1 MNFKNILL
9 AATVTAGLLSTS
21 ALTASVIVDSVVT
34 TDVAS
39 YSAPTPLKIVAPSG
53 IARRFQGETIRLSL
67 TIDEAGRPKNINLLS
82 VRDTNL
88 ERNLLPAI
96 AQWKFA
102 PAMKNG
108 RPVSA
113 DVVLP
118 IELVDK
124 SAS

>member
-9 AATVTAGLLSTS
+9 AATVTAGLLSAS
-21 ALTASVIVDSVVT
+21 AVSASVIVDSAVT

-39 YSAPTPLKIVAPSG
+39 YSAPTPLKVVAPSG

-67 TIDEAGRPKNINLLS
+67 TIDEAGHPKNISLLAG
-82 VRDTNL
+82 RDANL
-88 ERNLLPAI
+88 ERNLIPAI

-108 RPVSA
+108 RPVA
-113 DVVLP
+113 TDVVLP
-118 IELVDK
+118 IELVEK

>member
-67 TIDEAGRPKNINLLS
+67 TIDETGKPRNIALLS
-82 VRDTNL
+82 QQDSNL
-88 ERNLLPAI
+88 VRNLLPAI

-108 RPVSA
+108 RPISA

-118 IELVDK
+118 VELVDE

>member
-9 AATVTAGLLSTS
+9 AATVLGGLLSVS
-21 ALTASVIVDSVVT
+21 TASVIIDSAVT

-53 IARRFQGETIRLSL
+53 ISRRYQGETIRLSL
-67 TIDEAGRPKNINLLS
+67 TVDAAGQPKNIHLLAARDANL
-82 VRDTNL
+82 VRH
-88 ERNLLPAI
+88 LLPAI
-96 AQWKFA
+96 AQWEFV

-113 DVVLP
+113 DIVLP
-118 IELVDK
+118 IELVD
-124 SAS
+124 SPTT